1 MPGFSLISK
10 AASWR
15 HAGPLGVMRM
25 SSVDVLSA
33 VARRRAVTRT
43 LNICFMLV
51 AMPGGEEALSTAAGR
66 LGAALTFSGFVFV
79 TTFGEAVLCGAAV
92 GLRVT
97 RALAGFMWVT
107 GFSCTSV
114 LSLLIA
120 RRLRPEIRVMEP
132 DVHIGVRFAR
142 GWGKVQVS
150 RRILQAK
157 NNVAVST
164 TALLAFTRQAGR

>member
-1 MPGFSLISK
+1 
-10 AASWR
+10 
-15 HAGPLGVMRM
+15 M

-51 AMPGGEEALSTAAGR
+51 AVPGGGEEALSTAAGR

-79 TTFGEAVLCGAAV
+79 ATFGEAVLCGAAV

-107 GFSCTSV
+107 GFTCTSV

-120 RRLRPEIRVMEP
+120 RRLRPEIWVMEP
-132 DVHIGVRFAR
+132 DVHLGVRFAR

-157 NNVAVST
+157 NNVAVSAT
-164 TALLAFTRQAGR
+164 VFLAFPRQVGR

>member
-1 MPGFSLISK
+1 MPGFSLIGK

-15 HAGPLGVMRM
+15 HAGPLGVLRM

-51 AMPGGEEALSTAAGR
+51 AMPGEEALSTAAGR

-107 GFSCTSV
+107 GFTCTSV

-132 DVHIGVRFAR
+132 DVHIGVRIAR